1 MPMGYGLVSRTA
13 RTLRPVA
20 VVVPAMRST
29 MTWWLVSRLPRRF
42 RVIWENSRCSIL
54 FHLLVPGGRW
64 ATVTDCAPDQGVA
77 AAKLRSSTLPDSE
90 SVGFYAAWFGHQ
102 RFIGIPSQT
111 FLKTGIHLGT
121 RGRRVGARCAAASI
135 RRVNAGPM
143 ALRS

>member
-20 VVVPAMRST
+20 VVVLEMRST
-29 MTWWLVSRLPRRF
+29 MTWWLVSGLPRRF

-77 AAKLRSSTLPDSE
+77 AAKLRSEELDSFRTVNLLGFMLPGLATSA
-90 SVGFYAAWFGHQ
+90 SSAYPPR
-102 RFIGIPSQT
+102 RF
-111 FLKTGIHLGT
+111 
-121 RGRRVGARCAAASI
+121 
-135 RRVNAGPM
+135 
-143 ALRS
+143 